1 MSKNLLKSSYVV
13 ASMTILSRIVGLVR
27 EIVFANFFGASAG
40 MDAFLVAFKIP
51 NFMRRLFAE
60 GAFSQA
66 FVPVLSEYRQL
77 RSEQDARIFINRM
90 AGTLGFV
97 LLGVTTIAVLLAPIF
112 VMIFAPGFIHDPTR
126 FGLAA
131 SMLRVTFPYLLFIS
145 LTAFAGAILNSY
157 DIFSVP
163 AITPVLLNFSLICA
177 AIFLAPYFKN
187 PVQALAWGVFIG
199 GAVQLCFQLPFLK
212 HLHLLPRP
220 QIFWRDEGVKK
231 VIKLMVPAVFG
242 VSVAQISL
250 LIDTLFA
257 SFLRQGS
264 ITWLYFSDRMTNFP
278 LGVFGVAIA
287 VVVLPHLSRK
297 HADKSASEFSAS
309 LDWALRCILIIGI
322 PSAIGLFVL
331 SGPLLSTILQHGK
344 FGIFDVTMAR
354 RSLMAFAIGLPAF
367 MLIKVLASGFY
378 SRQDIKTP
386 VKIAAIAMASN
397 MILNLILIFPLAHA
411 GLALATSLTSAL
423 NAGLLFYLLYKRRIY
438 TPQKGWHKYALQLG
452 FANVTMAI
460 MLWFSSAKT
469 SQWVTW
475 SSQQRITHLLP
486 ILLGAVIIYGICLYI
501 SGLRWHD
508 FMRRFSD

>member
-1 MSKNLLKSSYVV
+1 MRKNLLKSSYVV

-40 MDAFLVAFKIP
+40 MDAFLVAFRIP

-66 FVPVLSEYRQL
+66 FVPILSEYRQL
-77 RSEQDARIFINRM
+77 RSEQDAHIFINRM
-90 AGTLGFV
+90 AGMLSLV
-97 LLGVTTIAVLLAPIF
+97 LLCVTTITVLLAPIF

-126 FGLAA
+126 FSLAV

-163 AITPVLLNFSLICA
+163 AVTPVLLNFSLISA

-199 GAVQLCFQLPFLK
+199 GVLQLCFQLPFLK
-212 HLHLLPRP
+212 RLHLFPRP
-220 QIFWRDEGVKK
+220 QIFWRDPGVKK
-231 VIKLMVPAVFG
+231 VIKLLVPAIFG
-242 VSVAQISL
+242 VSVAQISV

-257 SFLRQGS
+257 SFLREGS

-287 VVVLPHLSRK
+287 VVVLPHLSRT
-297 HADKSASEFSAS
+297 HANKAAHEFSAS
-309 LDWALRCILIIGI
+309 LDWALRSILIIGI
-322 PSAIGLFVL
+322 PSAVGLFML
-331 SGPLLSTILQHGK
+331 AAPLLSTILQHGK
-344 FGIFDVTMAR
+344 FNIFDVTMAS
-354 RSLMAFAIGLPAF
+354 RSLMAFAVGLPAF
-367 MLIKVLASGFY
+367 MSIKVLASGFY

-386 VKIAAIAMASN
+386 VKIAVIAMISN
-397 MILNLILIFPLAHA
+397 MFLNLILIFPLAHA
-411 GLALATSLTSAL
+411 GLALATSITSTL
-423 NAGLLFYLLYKRRIY
+423 NASLLFYLLYKRKIY

-452 FANVTMAI
+452 FANTAMAI
-460 MLWFSSAKT
+460 MLWFTSAT
-469 SQWVTW
+469 TRQWVIW
-475 SSQQRITHLLP
+475 SSHQRILHLLP
-486 ILLGAVIIYGICLYI
+486 ILLSAVILYGICLYL

-508 FMRRFSD
+508 FSRRFNG